1 MRLSASP
8 ASTSSWSARSLAALF
23 GRPEVLAV
31 VFDGFGM
38 DPNGVSAHC
47 YGMKAIYSNAAAAI
61 ALTFGIAACTAGV
74 DAPPPA
80 PTPVAVAVPPPAPPV
95 AAIREPEYRNYLD
108 APQTPGTWTYA
119 NRQGET
125 LALYG
130 EDPRAPLFLM
140 RCTGTAVAIAR
151 VTDQAN
157 SAPRVMSVTTETVT
171 RQLEAAPVAGSA
183 NLLAAPLPPGDPLLD
198 AMAITKGRF
207 AIEVEGERS
216 LYLPA
221 WAEVTRVIE
230 DCR

>member
-1 MRLSASP
+1 
-8 ASTSSWSARSLAALF
+8 
-23 GRPEVLAV
+23 
-31 VFDGFGM
+31 
-38 DPNGVSAHC
+38 
-47 YGMKAIYSNAAAAI
+47 MKAIYLNAAAAL

-74 DAPPPA
+74 STPPPA
-80 PTPVAVAVPPPAPPV
+80 PTPVVVAVPLPAPTTAP
-95 AAIREPEYRNYLD
+95 IREPEFRTYLD

-119 NRQGET
+119 DEPGES

-130 EDPRAPLFLM
+130 EDPRAPVFLM
-140 RCTGTAVAIAR
+140 RCTGQGVGRGVAIAR
-151 VTDQAN
+151 VSEQAH
-157 SAPRVMSVTTETVT
+157 SGPRMMSVTTETVS

-183 NLLAAPLPPGDPLLD
+183 NLLSAPLAPGDPLLD